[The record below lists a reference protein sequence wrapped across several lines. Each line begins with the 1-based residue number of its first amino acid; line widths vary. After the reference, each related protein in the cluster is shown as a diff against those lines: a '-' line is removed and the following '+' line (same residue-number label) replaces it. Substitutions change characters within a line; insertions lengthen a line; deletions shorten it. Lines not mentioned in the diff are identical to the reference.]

1 MKFDEWLTTF
11 PIQQTPKGARLDLR
25 LYVYPDGHGNV
36 FTEDEKGQLC
46 SNSQP
51 VNNPAEALDVLER
64 IWNRAMNV
72 ERESGNAQPRQP
84 TIAEQ
89 FADVIGTVPDLPEDM
104 AARHDHYVHGAPK
117 S

>member
-1 MKFDEWLTTF
+1 MKFEEWLTTI

-25 LYVYPDGHGNV
+25 LYVYPDGHGN
-36 FTEDEKGQLC
+36 FLIADENGRV
-46 SNSQP
+46 SSEGQP
-51 VNNPAEALDVLER
+51 VNNPDEARDILER
-64 IWNRAMNV
+64 IWNRAMNLK
-72 ERESGNAQPRQP
+72 SGSGAQPRQP

-104 AARHDHYVHGAPK
+104 AAHHDHYIHGIPR